1 MTKQRNLLND
11 LDALI
16 KRASEQK
23 TAALKQADTSSKLDS
38 ADDGTSPGTTGAQAA
53 ANKASAGEYTAAA
66 VDGGAKANPIGG
78 SVENST
84 GGATAVKP
92 NGQEGGQGAEHAIAK
107 DADNGEEKAE
117 NKVDGKGDATGSFKS
132 AAAKEAIEFAAQLRK
147 EADGLLTPF
156 DRFLVAAARSSIDP
170 KVKTAA
176 EGMPEDQVAD
186 QATDALMQQLESGQ
200 ISDEEAAQILE
211 EAIQSGAI
219 TEEDIAQAQ
228 QLAGGAEGAPEAA
241 PEGAPEAAP
250 EMAPEAAMAPE
261 GAPMDPA
268 AGAGLPGEA
277 APAEEMVEDPQLEAK
292 MASAEIGPD
301 HPKYTEKLI
310 SLYADDMRSAYEL
323 FHKVAE
329 DLITVAQE
337 EKAEAEKARK
347 EGDSEMAQKED
358 EHAKVIADA
367 ASQLPVASSP
377 EEKQALEAV
386 KQEMGLNDQQLA
398 EIMSAPVPA
407 GQDKVASF
415 KAQCRAAILSKVAAL
430 QI

>member
-66 VDGGAKANPIGG
+66 VDGGAKANPVGG

-92 NGQEGGQGAEHAIAK
+92 NGQEGGQGAEHAVVK
-107 DADNGEEKAE
+107 DADNGSEKPE

-156 DRFLVAAARSSIDP
+156 DRFLVAAARSSTDP

-176 EGMPEDQVAD
+176 EGLPEDEVAD

-241 PEGAPEAAP
+241 PEGAVAPEAAP
-250 EMAPEAAMAPE
+250 EA
-261 GAPMDPA
+261 APMDPA

-277 APAEEMVEDPQLEAK
+277 APAEEMIEDPQLEAK

-310 SLYADDMRSAYEL
+310 SLYSDDMRSAYEL

-337 EKAEAEKARK
+337 EKNEAEKARK
-347 EGDSEMAQKED
+347 EGDSEMAKKEE
-358 EHAKVIADA
+358 EHAKVIEDA
-367 ASQLPVASSP
+367 ATQLPVASSP